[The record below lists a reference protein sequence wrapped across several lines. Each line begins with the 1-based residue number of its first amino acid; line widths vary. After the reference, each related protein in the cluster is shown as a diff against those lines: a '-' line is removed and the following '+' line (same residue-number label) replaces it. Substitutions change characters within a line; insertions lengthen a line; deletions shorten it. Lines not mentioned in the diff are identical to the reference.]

1 MNTRGFIRR
10 VDPDSQL
17 SNDMIQL
24 KEKEGKDHILLN
36 FTYKVNIAIP
46 FTLNTVVVKMAFAL
60 IVNYGT

>member
-1 MNTRGFIRR
+1 MVLFDYRGFICR

-36 FTYKVNIAIP
+36 FTYKVNSHG
-46 FTLNTVVVKMAFAL
+46 FL
-60 IVNYGT
+60 